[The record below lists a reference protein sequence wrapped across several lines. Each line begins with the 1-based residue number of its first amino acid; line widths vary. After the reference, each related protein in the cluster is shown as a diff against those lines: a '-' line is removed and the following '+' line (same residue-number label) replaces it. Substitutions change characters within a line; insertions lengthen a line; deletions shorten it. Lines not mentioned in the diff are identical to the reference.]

1 MDLINLKLN
10 STLKR
15 KENTKFFKRLKTIN
29 SKKLDKSIH
38 NIHEKVFSCTDCLKC
53 ANCCTTTG
61 PLFTDKDITRISRHL
76 KIKPSDFTDKYLKID
91 EDFDYILKKVP
102 CEFLLKDNSC
112 SIYDFR
118 PKACREYPHTDRIK
132 QHQLLEI
139 TQKNVEIC
147 PAVYNII
154 EDLKKEL

>member
-1 MDLINLKLN
+1 MDLVNLKLN

-76 KIKPSDFTDKYLKID
+76 KIKPSDFTDKY
-91 EDFDYILKKVP
+91 F
-102 CEFLLKDNSC
+102 
-112 SIYDFR
+112 
-118 PKACREYPHTDRIK
+118 
-132 QHQLLEI
+132 
-139 TQKNVEIC
+139 KN
-147 PAVYNII
+147 
-154 EDLKKEL
+154 